1 MIKQYIQQVFYSIRQ
16 QKLLSG
22 ITIGATAL
30 TICLIMF
37 IVMLQQ
43 IRTMSFAPESN
54 RDKTLYVR
62 WSTVSSDDN
71 SGGTSNGP
79 MGNKVIDHLKAVL
92 NEPEEITFLN
102 YYPLPMSVS
111 EPGSSKGML
120 ADIKYTDDAY
130 FRVFDFR
137 FLEGEAFNKDQYDT
151 KAQVAVV
158 SKDIANK
165 LFESINV
172 VGRTLEVNH
181 TPYRIVGVV
190 NNVSTITPWA
200 YGQIWLSFDADNFL
214 WDTKSLEGYFSLAMK
229 FKSSDQFGAA
239 RQEFDAA
246 IAEYNKELAPFK
258 LSFRNQ
264 PDDIN
269 TANERIWANTSPDM
283 KHIKF
288 ERLLTILI
296 LLLIPAVNL
305 GAMSQG
311 LMRQRIAEI
320 GVRRAFGSKQS
331 SIILQLINENL
342 ILVLISGLCGFV
354 LSIGMILLFGS
365 DFFASTTA
373 SMSAISMDQIDLMM
387 LLQPQIFVLTL
398 LFCFVLNLL
407 SCGIPAWIACRRN
420 IVYALHY
427 K

>member
-62 WSTVSSDDN
+62 WGTVSSDGSLDN
-71 SGGTSNGP
+71 TSNGP
-79 MGNKVIDHLKAVL
+79 MGIKVIDRLKAVL

-102 YYPLPMSVS
+102 YYPLPMNVS

-190 NNVSTITPWA
+190 DNVSTITPWA
-200 YGQIWLSFDADNFL
+200 YGQIWLSFNVDNFL
-214 WDTKSLEGYFSLAMK
+214 WDVTSFSGPFSLAMK

-373 SMSAISMDQIDLMM
+373 SMSTMSMDQIDLMM